1 MSFFAE
7 LKRRHVYR
15 VAVLYIIIS
24 WLVLQVAD
32 VFMSFLPLPAWTS
45 NLIFLLLVL
54 GFPLALFFAWAFE
67 LTPEGIKR
75 DQPSATEV
83 PRDTASRKKLDI
95 LIFGA
100 MVIALG
106 YFAFT
111 HNWQGEPAP
120 EETAEIRS
128 IVVLPLDNLMNDP
141 EQAFFVDGMHEAL
154 ITELSKVAALRV
166 ISRTS
171 ALHYRDSGKAI
182 PEIAQELAV
191 DAIIEG
197 SVLRSGNTIR
207 VTAQLIEGRSD
218 RHLWAD
224 NFDYELND
232 ILALYGRVTREIV
245 DQIKIKVTAEEEA
258 NLATTR
264 PVRPDVYELY
274 LKGNYLCHYWSKEDM
289 QRGTELLQKAIG
301 LDPQYAPPYATLARC
316 LQYQAFMDYVLP
328 LDVVDRAHAAFEMAL
343 QLDGN
348 LAEAHLARAGV
359 LYYLEFQVK
368 EARQALEKALELDP
382 ASAQALVHASW
393 LAGETG
399 RFEEALDYSL
409 RAIEIDPFSV
419 AAHQAMGE
427 QYYLARKYD
436 LSITAMENGMEVSRN
451 DPSMKHYASWPYE
464 QKGMY
469 EKAIEL
475 NQAAVDLSNRA
486 PIFLSGL
493 GYSYGLAGKH
503 EQARQVLE
511 ELQQAESSLPYHLA
525 VVYLGLGEYEQAI
538 DWLEKAFEARSGYM
552 AYLDQG
558 PKFDPLRNNQRFIN
572 LLQRFKR

>member
-1 MSFFAE
+1 MSFFTE

-15 VAVLYIIIS
+15 VAVLYIIVS

-32 VFMSFLPLPAWTS
+32 VFMSFLPLPAWTN

-75 DQPSATEV
+75 DKPSATEA
-83 PRDTASRKKLDI
+83 PPDTASRKKLDI

-111 HNWQGEPAP
+111 HDWQGEPDQ
-120 EETAEIRS
+120 EEVAEIHS
-128 IVVLPLDNLMNDP
+128 IVVLPLDNLMNDS

-182 PEIAQELAV
+182 PEIARELGV

-197 SVLRSGNTIR
+197 SVLRSGKTVR
-207 VTAQLIEGRSD
+207 VTAQLIDGRTD

-245 DQIKIKVTAEEEA
+245 DQIKIKVTAEEKA
-258 NLATTR
+258 NLASNR
-264 PVRPDVYELY
+264 SVSPDVYELY
-274 LKGNYLCHYWSKEDM
+274 LKGSYLCHYWSQEDM
-289 QRGTELLQKAIG
+289 QRGVETLQQAIG

-328 LDVVDRAHAAFEMAL
+328 LDVVDRARAASEMAVK
-343 QLDGN
+343 LDDN

-359 LYYLEFQVK
+359 LYYLEFQIK
-368 EARQALEKALELDP
+368 EARQELKRALELDP
-382 ASAQALVHASW
+382 HHAPSLIHASW

-399 RFEEALDYSL
+399 RFEEALDYAQ
-409 RAIEIDPFSV
+409 RAVEIDPFSV
-419 AAHQAMGE
+419 ATHQALGQ

-436 LSITAMENGMEVSRN
+436 LAITAMTNGVEISRN
-451 DPSMKHYASWPYE
+451 DPSMKHYLAWPYE
-464 QKGMY
+464 QNGMY

-475 NQAAVDLSNRA
+475 NQSAVELSNRA
-486 PIFLSGL
+486 PVFLSGL
-493 GYSYGLAGKH
+493 GYSYGLAGQH
-503 EQARQVLE
+503 EQARQVLS
-511 ELQQAESSLPYHLA
+511 ELKQADHHLPYHLA

-552 AYLDQG
+552 AYLHHG
-558 PKFDPLRNNQRFIN
+558 PKFDPLRNNQRFKN
-572 LLQRFKR
+572 LLQRFEH